1 MASTPDRN
9 RQHVVFDTSSF
20 YEQAGFERGEILRPF
35 FPDLPGGEL
44 RELLVDVLN
53 AHVVPKLD
61 QQVQTLQIPTV
72 HNPLRV
78 TSVDGEAVTWNK
90 TERGIGPSISPATV
104 RVSIPDIDAVAR
116 KRRIVVPE

>member
-1 MASTPDRN
+1 MASSPDRT
-9 RQHVVFDTSSF
+9 RQQVVFETSSF
-20 YEQAGFERGEILRPF
+20 YEQAGFERGEILRPL

-44 RELLVDVLN
+44 RELLVDVLH

-90 TERGIGPSISPATV
+90 TERGVGPTITPATV
-104 RVSIPDIDAVAR
+104 KVSVADIYNVAR
-116 KRRIVVPE
+116 KRRIVVPD